1 MGLRIAIPVTAII
14 TFLFLNLLLSPSSYA
29 VIRTIGKTV
38 SKVSNGDT
46 LQVITQEGTKLMV
59 RLYGCDAP
67 ETEKETGGPEISAN
81 LVSLMVKTPCRLC
94 KPRFIEK
101 GQARYHHH

>member
-1 MGLRIAIPVTAII
+1 
-14 TFLFLNLLLSPSSYA
+14 
-29 VIRTIGKTV
+29 
-38 SKVSNGDT
+38 
-46 LQVITQEGTKLMV
+46 MV